1 MEVKRVYP
9 VRGLNYKV
17 SEEYHHRFAKGEKIL
32 LEPDKDISH
41 DKNAV
46 GIHSYKLNN
55 ARIGFMP
62 KEENEFYFLYLSQGG
77 IYEAEIHSTNEAS
90 VNHSLDFLFI
100 KVSLSLNKQSE
111 LDLFLKY
118 NEIKKSI
125 DLNIDRWLIKKSQ
138 FNPKTIKHSQRGYL
152 INDIIFYHE
161 DPIPGHHG
169 LTGLFGDFLPAENFK
184 TSGPIETIRVQ
195 VEKLSNNKYR
205 IIAEINEHEKKYIK
219 INDNNEYELFD
230 DIRALR
236 NKLK

>member
-46 GIHSYKLNN
+46 GIHSCKLNN

-111 LDLFLKY
+111 LDLFIKY

-152 INDIIFYHE
+152 INDIIYYHF
-161 DPIPGHHG
+161 DPGV
-169 LTGLFGDFLPAENFK
+169 TGLFGDFLLAENFK

-195 VEKLSNNKYR
+195 LEELSNNKYK
-205 IIAEINEHEKKYIK
+205 IIAKINEHEKKYIK
-219 INDNNEYELFD
+219 INDDNEYELT
-230 DIRALR
+230 DIKTLR
-236 NKLK
+236 NTLR

>member
-100 KVSLSLNKQSE
+100 KVSLLLNKQSE
-111 LDLFLKY
+111 LDLFIKY

-125 DLNIDRWLIKKSQ
+125 DLNIDRWLSKKSQ
-138 FNPKTIKHSQRGYL
+138 FNPKNHKYSQRGYL
-152 INDIIFYHE
+152 FGGITCVQEIVMSGYQAEKVKLFSNLLLVE
-161 DPIPGHHG
+161 DYKRYG
-169 LTGLFGDFLPAENFK
+169 LRK
-184 TSGPIETIRVQ
+184 TTRVQ
-195 VEKLSNNKYR
+195 IEELPNDKYK
-205 IIAEINEHEKKYIK
+205 IIAEFNEHEKKYIK
-219 INDNNEYELFD
+219 INDDNEYELF

-236 NKLK
+236 NKL